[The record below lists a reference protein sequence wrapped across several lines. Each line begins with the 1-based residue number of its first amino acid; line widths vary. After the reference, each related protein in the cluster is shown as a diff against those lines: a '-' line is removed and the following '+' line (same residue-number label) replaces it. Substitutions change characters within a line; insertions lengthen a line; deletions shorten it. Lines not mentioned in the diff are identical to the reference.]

1 MELVWFRGYHWI
13 KQSLKLNTTYVIFG
27 RLNWY
32 NNRPSMPHPEI
43 ETLENFSKGFSKSLQ
58 AVYPSTEKLL
68 TKGITQR
75 TIIKMMNELF
85 RSIKNPFSESLPEDL
100 ISKYNLIDKNKALKN
115 IHFPH
120 NQDTLIAAQN
130 RLKYEELFFIQLQ
143 LLMKNRQRK
152 QNIKGFVFRESKGLL
167 QYFF

>member
-1 MELVWFRGYHWI
+1 
-13 KQSLKLNTTYVIFG
+13 
-27 RLNWY
+27 
-32 NNRPSMPHPEI
+32 
-43 ETLENFSKGFSKSLQ
+43 
-58 AVYPSTEKLL
+58 
-68 TKGITQR
+68 
-75 TIIKMMNELF
+75 MNELF

-152 QNIKGFVFRESKGLL
+152 QNIKGFVFEKVKDYFNTFFNTKLPFELTNAQKRVIKEIRKDIGNGQHEPITSGRCGFRKNGSITYGYVDCSRQWISILL
-167 QYFF
+167 NGSYRNSR